1 MIIFISDK
9 AASLKKLPT
18 SCWGGGE
25 MQVEWQAVGVQKE
38 HFDLCLQQKNGQRNH
53 CTDATGEC
61 QKGLEAN
68 HGGFDC

>member
-1 MIIFISDK
+1 
-9 AASLKKLPT
+9 
-18 SCWGGGE
+18 